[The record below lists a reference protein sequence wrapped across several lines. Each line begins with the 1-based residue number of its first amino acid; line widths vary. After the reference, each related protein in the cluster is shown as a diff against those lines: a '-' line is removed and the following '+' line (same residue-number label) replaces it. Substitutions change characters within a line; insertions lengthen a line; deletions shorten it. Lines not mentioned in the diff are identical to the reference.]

1 MPQEIFIPSKGKTLT
16 FADDFSDQEIAD
28 YIDAN
33 FPRSGEDVAYDLKNR
48 LLDPEWN
55 PSYEDFEKL
64 RKYNTEKDINTAEV
78 VRNIAGG
85 IVEMGGNLLK
95 AIPAAVS
102 DPTAIPGSA
111 ARGLVNNLKTYS
123 MLAQGGVDPGS
134 PLFNMMNGDSITAY
148 STWRDSIL
156 AARDLAETSNAAIGG
171 MPVNPQQVAGAEI
184 IADPMNLVP
193 MVGMGGKGGAMAA
206 KAVGA
211 AGQLAERAGK
221 AAVRAA
227 TYPER
232 LFAKAAETLA
242 GVPANVAERTAQD
255 LATKAA
261 VVDVAT
267 GFIPG
272 ATEIAATK
280 AAGRGVAAAGEAIAA
295 AAGEAVGEAGMLS
308 SVEKAA
314 MNPNL
319 STGARA
325 ILNVTARLIPR
336 DAALIASDAAKAG
349 LVGATIGGGLGYLQ
363 SRDEEEIGKA
373 IGGGLAAG
381 TIIGGGLK
389 LYDVASGNVAKERVF
404 NDAARNIAKAAA
416 AGESEADLGFRAD
429 LFSKLGESD
438 RKGNNL
444 GTFLVMEDLINQ
456 RGGKVK
462 VVDGEVV
469 KGPGG
474 ETGWNAYYDPN
485 DKTIYI
491 NRSGAD
497 ATTLPHE
504 TVHAF
509 LTDVLADEL
518 TGRLFAKDAEGRLQ
532 QTAPDG
538 AIAGLIEG
546 YLKDADNITRPD
558 GTTEG
563 QRLRERLDAAF
574 DPATPISEQVSR
586 LRDITHEISA
596 RYAEQWV
603 TKQNPRN
610 FLTGAMPTIWS
621 EAVNVARGKLDKLF
635 GRETGNPVLDPTLK
649 RIFSPKESGAPDRVG
664 VPLDPRVL
672 TQDFSDKKGK
682 FMSLYKKSDA
692 NARQHWNPVWAK
704 VEPILAQGGAS
715 KPLNARFEKNNLSL
729 RGVGDDV
736 IDGLART
743 NIETPLKSSGPI
755 LSAQEAAYTKMAIR
769 AMQTGELLQGNNYMA
784 FLKEGQAESG
794 TARSGN
800 PIDKRL
806 AVVDVLWNK
815 DNGVQILGVDIG
827 SALNKLAADV
837 RSKGSASGFDSIA
850 QANKALNQYLRHV
863 ADSEG
868 NFDAAKKGW
877 EIEVDGKPMGKTA
890 HKTLHEALN
899 FVTPQDK
906 VPYRPDINIQ
916 RGGINRVSGIEFIL
930 PRRITGNLT
939 QTGVVTPISN
949 KGVEAIQLRFQPQR
963 TKVEQMPKGMIAQ
976 DADGARIV
984 KTDTSGYRLFD
995 PIGNRI
1001 GVFSTLEKAAEAATT
1016 QAGKDL
1022 ATVKEI
1028 QYAIQEQR
1036 AKEISVRQR
1045 TLNREAVR
1053 QGDTQGQEAAGVRF
1067 QPQKEEVFDQV
1078 AVANK
1083 TARAAGAVGDQAVT
1097 VQWLS
1102 RNLSPN
1108 ESVLNFGAGR
1118 PDKSGKYG
1126 HSEAL
1131 RKAGATVSE
1140 YDFGQN
1146 AVGTLGGQYDTVMA
1160 SNVLNV
1166 QGSVEMLKE
1175 TISQMASEAKPG
1187 GRIVFNYPDSPRH
1200 LDNLESRYKAAKKA
1214 GNETE
1219 ASALRKEKN
1228 ATTGEVARV
1237 IEEVTGVEPRK
1248 VGGTSKEPI
1257 WEVRFQPK
1265 RKNEKPLPRTSFP
1278 LLFGRLP
1285 LNQVFASSL
1294 SGKRRSRSLAEM
1306 GEQIAKR
1313 EKGMAESAQRRTDR
1327 DVAAPR
1333 IRFGAEGTAPQAEAA
1348 IAQDITARRLQED
1361 AALFAKPKK
1370 APVSDEQL
1378 AAIRE
1383 AGVAE
1388 TYVKALLDFE
1398 DAYSKLTGEE
1408 PVDKSYRN
1416 EMMKMTDRQKDAILR
1431 LALSSDLPQAKLAI
1445 EVAREAADPAMRTA
1459 IERMFYAQEYG
1470 ALWQEELTAQQSK
1483 ARPKTESERA
1493 AEYGVNRLQEQLRQ
1507 SVEQLMKPSARQ
1519 QAVYGVN
1526 PNRAALEIPKVPS
1539 MRELQ
1544 GLRRGVRE
1552 ATEGALQDVRARGEA
1567 EAAQIAAEREAKL
1580 AQVEESATQAAAALS
1595 EEMAQRF
1602 KKIKAEIAKAEEVV
1616 TAEQEP
1622 IRKDRIILKLN
1633 GKYRLYGATAGLIGV
1648 FRNREDAIKK
1658 AKK

>member
-1 MPQEIFIPSKGKTLT
+1 MPQEVFIPSKNKTLT
-16 FADDFSDQEIAD
+16 FADDFTEQEIGE
-28 YIDAN
+28 YIDQN
-33 FPRSGEDVAYDLKNR
+33 FPRTGEDVAYDLKNR
-48 LLDPEWN
+48 LLDPSWN
-55 PSYEDFEKL
+55 PTYDDFEKL
-64 RKYNTEKDINTAEV
+64 RSYNKSKDIDTAEV
-78 VRNIAGG
+78 VGSIFNGA
-85 IVEMGGNLLK
+85 VQMGKNLLG
-95 AIPAAVS
+95 AIPAVAS
-102 DPTAIPGSA
+102 DPASVPGSLV
-111 ARGLVNNLKTYS
+111 RGLANNIENYS
-123 MLAQGGVDPGS
+123 MLAQGGTSPGS
-134 PLFNMMNGDSITAY
+134 PLFELMNGDSATAY
-148 STWRDSIL
+148 STWRDSIN
-156 AARDLAETSNAAIGG
+156 AARSLHETSNAAIGG
-171 MPVNPQQVAGAEI
+171 MPVNPQQVAAAEI
-184 IADPMNLVP
+184 VADPMNLVP
-193 MVGMGGKGGAMAA
+193 MVGIGGKGGAMAA

-232 LFAKAAETLA
+232 LFAGAAEKLA

-280 AAGRGVAAAGEAIAA
+280 AAGRGVAAAGEAVAA
-295 AAGEAVGEAGMLS
+295 AAGEAVGGAGMLS

-314 MNPNL
+314 MNPNI

-349 LVGATIGGGLGYLQ
+349 LIGAAIGGGLGYLQ
-363 SRDEEEIGKA
+363 SRDEEEIGQA
-373 IGGGLAAG
+373 IGGGFAAG

-389 LYDVASGNVAKERVF
+389 LYDVASGKVAKERVF

-558 GTTEG
+558 GSTEG

-586 LRDITHEISA
+586 LRDITHEIAA

-649 RIFSPKESGAPDRVG
+649 RIFSPKESGVPDRVG

-704 VEPILAQGGAS
+704 VEPILAQGGVS
-715 KPLNARFEKNNLSL
+715 KPINARFEKKNLSL

-736 IDGLART
+736 IDRLART

-769 AMQTGELLQGNNYMA
+769 AMQTGELLQGNNYMS
-784 FLKEGQAESG
+784 FLKDGQAESG
-794 TARSGN
+794 VVRNGT
-800 PIDKRL
+800 PLDKRF

-815 DNGVQILGVDIG
+815 DNGVQILAVDIG
-827 SALNKLAADV
+827 SALNNLAADV

-863 ADSEG
+863 ADSEN

-877 EIEVDGKPMGKTA
+877 EIEVDGKPIGKTA

-899 FVTPQDK
+899 LPSPKDK
-906 VPYRPDINIQ
+906 IPYRPDINIQ
-916 RGGINRVSGIEFIL
+916 RGGINRTSGVEFIL
-930 PRRITGNLT
+930 PRRITGNLA
-939 QTGVVTPISN
+939 QTGVVTPISS

-963 TKVEQMPKGMIAQ
+963 TKVEQMPNGMIAQ

-1001 GVFSTLEKAAEAATT
+1001 GVFSTLEKAAEAATA

-1036 AKEISVRQR
+1036 AKEVSVRQR
-1045 TLNREAVR
+1045 ASYREAVR
-1053 QGDTQGQEAAGVRF
+1053 QGDTQGQEAAGARF
-1067 QPQKEEVFDQV
+1067 QPTKEEIQI
-1078 AVANK
+1078 ANR
-1083 TARAAGAVGDQAVT
+1083 TARTAGAVGGKAITPRYVADTIRPGQ
-1097 VQWLS
+1097 
-1102 RNLSPN
+1102 
-1108 ESVLNFGAGR
+1108 SVLNFGAGK
-1118 PDKSGKYG
+1118 PETQGPLAGKYK
-1126 HSEAL
+1126 HSETI
-1131 RKAGATVSE
+1131 RESGGIVSE
-1140 YDFGQN
+1140 YDFGDN
-1146 AVGTLGGQYDTVMA
+1146 ATGSLGRQHDVTMA

-1166 QGSVEMLKE
+1166 QQSDAMLRSTLKQIKDA
-1175 TISQMASEAKPG
+1175 TKDG
-1187 GRIVFNYPDSPRH
+1187 GRIVFNYPSNPRKW
-1200 LDNLESRYKAAKKA
+1200 LIDGK
-1214 GNETE
+1214 E
-1219 ASALRKEKN
+1219 ASP
-1228 ATTGEVARV
+1228 TQVARV
-1237 IEEVTGVEPRK
+1237 IYEEYGVQPRI
-1248 VGGTSKEPI
+1248 VGGTSSAPL
-1257 WEVRFQPK
+1257 WEVSVESGVRFQPK
-1265 RKNEKPLPRTSFP
+1265 RKKETLPKTP
-1278 LLFGRLP
+1278 
-1285 LNQVFASSL
+1285 FA
-1294 SGKRRSRSLAEM
+1294 M
-1306 GEQIAKR
+1306 GQQIEAGIRAAK
-1313 EKGMAESAQRRTDR
+1313 KA
-1327 DVAAPR
+1327 DVAQVRER
-1333 IRFGAEGTAPQAEAA
+1333 ITREGTGTSAERLV
-1348 IAQDITARRLQED
+1348 AQEAMAQE

-1370 APVSDEQL
+1370 VALSDEQI
-1378 AAIRE
+1378 AAIRD
-1383 AGVAE
+1383 AGIAE
-1388 TYVKALLDFE
+1388 TYVRALLNFE
-1398 DAYSKLTGEE
+1398 DAYTKLTGEE
-1408 PVDKSYRN
+1408 PVGKAYRN
-1416 EMMKMTDRQKDAILR
+1416 EAMKMTSRQKDAILR
-1431 LALSSDLPQAKLAI
+1431 LALSSDLPQAKLAM

-1459 IERMFYAQEYG
+1459 IERMFE
-1470 ALWQEELTAQQSK
+1470 AQQ
-1483 ARPKTESERA
+1483 RA
-1493 AEYGVNRLQEQLRQ
+1493 AERPPTKQEAGVEDVRRSLQTVLPQDF
-1507 SVEQLMKPSARQ
+1507 
-1519 QAVYGVN
+1519 G
-1526 PNRAALEIPKVPS
+1526 VPS

-1602 KKIKAEIAKAEEVV
+1602 KKIEAEIAKAEEVV

>member
-1 MPQEIFIPSKGKTLT
+1 MPQEVFIPSKNKTLT
-16 FADDFSDQEIAD
+16 FADDFTEQEIGE
-28 YIDAN
+28 YIDQN
-33 FPRSGEDVAYDLKNR
+33 FPRTGEDVAYDLKNR
-48 LLDPEWN
+48 LLDPSWN
-55 PSYEDFEKL
+55 PTYDDFEKL
-64 RKYNTEKDINTAEV
+64 RSYNKSKDIDTAEV
-78 VRNIAGG
+78 VGSIFDGA
-85 IVEMGGNLLK
+85 VQMGKNLLK
-95 AIPAAVS
+95 AIPATVS
-102 DPTAIPGSA
+102 DPASVPGSLV
-111 ARGLVNNLKTYS
+111 RGLANNIKNYEI
-123 MLAQGGVDPGS
+123 LAQGGTNTGT
-134 PLFNMMNGDSITAY
+134 PLFELMNGDSATAY
-148 STWRDSIL
+148 STWRDSIN
-156 AARDLAETSNAAIGG
+156 AARSLHETSNAAIGG
-171 MPVNPQQVAGAEI
+171 MPVNPQQVAAAEI
-184 IADPMNLVP
+184 VADPMNLVP
-193 MVGMGGKGGAMAA
+193 IVGIGGKGGAMAA

-211 AGQLAERAGK
+211 AGQLAERAGQ
-221 AAVRAA
+221 AAVRVA

-232 LFAKAAETLA
+232 LLAGAAEKLA

-280 AAGRGVAAAGEAIAA
+280 AAGRGVAAAGEAVAA
-295 AAGEAVGEAGMLS
+295 AAGEAVGGAGMLS

-336 DAALIASDAAKAG
+336 DAALVASQAAEAG
-349 LVGATIGGGLGYLQ
+349 IIGAAIGGGLGYLQ
-363 SRDEEEIGKA
+363 SRDEEEIGQA

-389 LYDVASGNVAKERVF
+389 LYDVASGKVAKERVF

-558 GTTEG
+558 GSTEG

-649 RIFSPKESGAPDRVG
+649 RIFSPKESGVPDRVG

-672 TQDFSDKKGK
+672 AQDFSDKKGK
-682 FMSLYKKSDA
+682 FMAKKGDA
-692 NARQHWNPVWAK
+692 NGELHWNPVWAK

-715 KPLNARFEKNNLSL
+715 KPLNARFEKKNLSL

-769 AMQTGELLQGNNYMA
+769 AMQTGELLQGNNYMS
-784 FLKEGQAESG
+784 FLKDGEAESG
-794 TARSGN
+794 VVRNGN
-800 PIDKRL
+800 PLDKRF

-815 DNGVQILGVDIG
+815 DNGVQILAVDIG

-863 ADSEG
+863 ADSEN

-899 FVTPQDK
+899 LPSPKDK
-906 VPYRPDINIQ
+906 IPYRPDINIQ
-916 RGGINRVSGIEFIL
+916 RGGINRTSGVEFIF
-930 PRRITGNLT
+930 PRRITGNLV

-963 TKVEQMPKGMIAQ
+963 TKVEQMPNGMIAQ

-1001 GVFSTLEKAAEAATT
+1001 GVFSTLEKAAEAATA

-1022 ATVKEI
+1022 TTVKEI

-1036 AKEISVRQR
+1036 AKEVSVRQR
-1045 TLNREAVR
+1045 ASYREAVR
-1053 QGDTQGQEAAGVRF
+1053 QGDAQGQEAAGAR
-1067 QPQKEEVFDQV
+1067 QEE
-1078 AVANK
+1078 
-1083 TARAAGAVGDQAVT
+1083 
-1097 VQWLS
+1097 
-1102 RNLSPN
+1102 
-1108 ESVLNFGAGR
+1108 E
-1118 PDKSGKYG
+1118 
-1126 HSEAL
+1126 
-1131 RKAGATVSE
+1131 
-1140 YDFGQN
+1140 GQ
-1146 AVGTLGGQYDTVMA
+1146 
-1160 SNVLNV
+1160 
-1166 QGSVEMLKE
+1166 
-1175 TISQMASEAKPG
+1175 
-1187 GRIVFNYPDSPRH
+1187 
-1200 LDNLESRYKAAKKA
+1200 
-1214 GNETE
+1214 
-1219 ASALRKEKN
+1219 
-1228 ATTGEVARV
+1228 
-1237 IEEVTGVEPRK
+1237 
-1248 VGGTSKEPI
+1248 
-1257 WEVRFQPK
+1257 VRFQPK
-1265 RKNEKPLPRTSFP
+1265 RKKDTLPKTP
-1278 LLFGRLP
+1278 
-1285 LNQVFASSL
+1285 FA
-1294 SGKRRSRSLAEM
+1294 M
-1306 GEQIAKR
+1306 GQQIEAGIRAAK
-1313 EKGMAESAQRRTDR
+1313 KA
-1327 DVAAPR
+1327 DVAQVRER
-1333 IRFGAEGTAPQAEAA
+1333 ITREGTGTAAERLV
-1348 IAQDITARRLQED
+1348 AQEAMAQE
-1361 AALFAKPKK
+1361 AALFAKPKR
-1370 APVSDEQL
+1370 AALSDEQI
-1378 AAIRE
+1378 AAIRD
-1383 AGVAE
+1383 AGIAE
-1388 TYVKALLDFE
+1388 TYVRALLNFE
-1398 DAYSKLTGEE
+1398 DAYTKLTGEE
-1408 PVDKSYRN
+1408 PVGKAYRN
-1416 EMMKMTDRQKDAILR
+1416 EAMKMTSRQKDAILR
-1431 LALSSDLPQAKLAI
+1431 LALSSDLPQAKLAM

-1459 IERMFYAQEYG
+1459 IERMFE
-1470 ALWQEELTAQQSK
+1470 AQQ
-1483 ARPKTESERA
+1483 RA
-1493 AEYGVNRLQEQLRQ
+1493 AERPPTKQEAGVENVRRSLQTVLPQDF
-1507 SVEQLMKPSARQ
+1507 
-1519 QAVYGVN
+1519 G
-1526 PNRAALEIPKVPS
+1526 VPS

-1552 ATEGALQDVRARGEA
+1552 ATEGALQDVRAKGEA

-1580 AQVEESATQAAAALS
+1580 AQVEQSATQAAAALS

-1602 KKIKAEIAKAEEVV
+1602 KKIEAEIAKAEEVV

>member
-1 MPQEIFIPSKGKTLT
+1 MPQEVFIPSKNKTLT
-16 FADDFSDQEIAD
+16 FADDFTEQEIGD
-28 YIDAN
+28 YIDQN
-33 FPRSGEDVAYDLKNR
+33 FPRTGEDVAYDLKNR
-48 LLDPEWN
+48 LLDPSWN
-55 PSYEDFEKL
+55 PTYDDFEKL
-64 RKYNTEKDINTAEV
+64 RSYNKSKDIDTAEV
-78 VRNIAGG
+78 VGSIFDGA
-85 IVEMGGNLLK
+85 VQMGKNLLK
-95 AIPAAVS
+95 AIPAVAS
-102 DPTAIPGSA
+102 DPASVPGSLV
-111 ARGLVNNLKTYS
+111 RGLANNIENYS
-123 MLAQGGVDPGS
+123 MLAQGGTSPGS
-134 PLFNMMNGDSITAY
+134 PLFELMNGDSATAY
-148 STWRDSIL
+148 STWRDSIN
-156 AARDLAETSNAAIGG
+156 AARSLHETSNAAIGG
-171 MPVNPQQVAGAEI
+171 MPVNPQQVAAAEI
-184 IADPMNLVP
+184 VADPMNLVP
-193 MVGMGGKGGAMAA
+193 VVGMGGKAGAVAA

-232 LFAKAAETLA
+232 ILAGAAEKLA
-242 GVPANVAERTAQD
+242 GVPASVAERTAQD

-267 GFIPG
+267 DLIPG

-280 AAGRGVAAAGEAIAA
+280 AAGRGVAAAGEAVAA
-295 AAGEAVGEAGMLS
+295 AAGEAAGGAGMLS

-349 LVGATIGGGLGYLQ
+349 LVGAVIGGGLGYLQ
-363 SRDEEEIGKA
+363 SRDEEEIGQA
-373 IGGGLAAG
+373 IGGGFAAG

-389 LYDVASGNVAKERVF
+389 LYDVASGKVAKERVF

-558 GTTEG
+558 GSTEG

-586 LRDITHEISA
+586 LRDITHEIAA

-649 RIFSPKESGAPDRVG
+649 RIFSPKESGVPDRVG

-682 FMSLYKKSDA
+682 FMAKKGDA
-692 NARQHWNPVWAK
+692 KEELHWNPVWAK

-715 KPLNARFEKNNLSL
+715 KPLNARFEKKNLSL

-769 AMQTGELLQGNNYMA
+769 AMQTGELLQGNNYMS
-784 FLKEGQAESG
+784 FLKDGQAESG
-794 TARSGN
+794 VVRNGN
-800 PIDKRL
+800 PLDKRF
-806 AVVDVLWNK
+806 AVIDVLWNK
-815 DNGVQILGVDIG
+815 DNGVQILAVDIG

-863 ADSEG
+863 ADSEN

-899 FVTPQDK
+899 LPSPKDK
-906 VPYRPDINIQ
+906 IPYRPDINIQ
-916 RGGINRVSGIEFIL
+916 RGGINRTSGVEFIF
-930 PRRITGNLT
+930 PRRITGNLS

-1001 GVFSTLEKAAEAATT
+1001 GVFSTLEKAAEAATA

-1036 AKEISVRQR
+1036 AKEVSVRQR
-1045 TLNREAVR
+1045 ASYREAVR
-1053 QGDTQGQEAAGVRF
+1053 QGDTQGQEAAGAR
-1067 QPQKEEVFDQV
+1067 QEE
-1078 AVANK
+1078 
-1083 TARAAGAVGDQAVT
+1083 
-1097 VQWLS
+1097 
-1102 RNLSPN
+1102 
-1108 ESVLNFGAGR
+1108 E
-1118 PDKSGKYG
+1118 
-1126 HSEAL
+1126 
-1131 RKAGATVSE
+1131 
-1140 YDFGQN
+1140 GQ
-1146 AVGTLGGQYDTVMA
+1146 
-1160 SNVLNV
+1160 
-1166 QGSVEMLKE
+1166 
-1175 TISQMASEAKPG
+1175 
-1187 GRIVFNYPDSPRH
+1187 
-1200 LDNLESRYKAAKKA
+1200 
-1214 GNETE
+1214 
-1219 ASALRKEKN
+1219 
-1228 ATTGEVARV
+1228 
-1237 IEEVTGVEPRK
+1237 
-1248 VGGTSKEPI
+1248 
-1257 WEVRFQPK
+1257 VRFQPK
-1265 RKNEKPLPRTSFP
+1265 RKKETLPKTP
-1278 LLFGRLP
+1278 
-1285 LNQVFASSL
+1285 FA
-1294 SGKRRSRSLAEM
+1294 M
-1306 GEQIAKR
+1306 GQQIEAGIRAAKQ
-1313 EKGMAESAQRRTDR
+1313 A
-1327 DVAAPR
+1327 DVAQVRER
-1333 IRFGAEGTAPQAEAA
+1333 ITREGTGTAAERLV
-1348 IAQDITARRLQED
+1348 AQEAMAQE

-1370 APVSDEQL
+1370 VALSDEQI
-1378 AAIRE
+1378 AAIRD
-1383 AGVAE
+1383 AGIAE
-1388 TYVKALLDFE
+1388 TYVRALLNFE
-1398 DAYSKLTGEE
+1398 DAYTKLTGEE
-1408 PVDKSYRN
+1408 PVGKAYRN
-1416 EMMKMTDRQKDAILR
+1416 EAMKMTSRQKDAILR
-1431 LALSSDLPQAKLAI
+1431 LALSSDLPQAKLAM

-1459 IERMFYAQEYG
+1459 IERMFE
-1470 ALWQEELTAQQSK
+1470 AQQ
-1483 ARPKTESERA
+1483 RA
-1493 AEYGVNRLQEQLRQ
+1493 AERPPTKQEAGVEDVRRSLQTVLPQDF
-1507 SVEQLMKPSARQ
+1507 
-1519 QAVYGVN
+1519 G
-1526 PNRAALEIPKVPS
+1526 VPS

-1552 ATEGALQDVRARGEA
+1552 ATEGALQGVRARGEA

-1580 AQVEESATQAAAALS
+1580 AQVEQSATQAAAALS

-1602 KKIKAEIAKAEEVV
+1602 KKIEAEIAKAEEVV

>member
-1 MPQEIFIPSKGKTLT
+1 MPQEVFIPSKNKTLT
-16 FADDFSDQEIAD
+16 FADDFTEQEIGE
-28 YIDAN
+28 YIDQN
-33 FPRSGEDVAYDLKNR
+33 FPRTGEDVAYDLKNR
-48 LLDPEWN
+48 LLDPSWN
-55 PSYEDFEKL
+55 PTYDDFEKL
-64 RKYNTEKDINTAEV
+64 RSYNKSKDIDTAEV
-78 VRNIAGG
+78 VGSIFDGA
-85 IVEMGGNLLK
+85 VQMGKNLLK
-95 AIPAAVS
+95 AIPAVAS
-102 DPTAIPGSA
+102 DPASVPGSLV
-111 ARGLVNNLKTYS
+111 RGLVNNIKNYEI
-123 MLAQGGVDPGS
+123 LAQGGTNTGT
-134 PLFNMMNGDSITAY
+134 PLFELMNGDSATAY
-148 STWRDSIL
+148 STWRDSIN
-156 AARDLAETSNAAIGG
+156 AARSLHETSNAAIAG
-171 MPVNPQQVAGAEI
+171 MPVNPQQVAAAEI
-184 IADPMNLVP
+184 VADPMNLVP
-193 MVGMGGKGGAMAA
+193 VVGMGGKAGAVAA

-232 LFAKAAETLA
+232 LLAGAAEKLA
-242 GVPANVAERTAQD
+242 GVPANVAERTAAD

-267 GFIPG
+267 DLIPG

-280 AAGRGVAAAGEAIAA
+280 AAGRGVAAAGEAVAA
-295 AAGEAVGEAGMLS
+295 AAGEAVGGAGMLS

-336 DAALIASDAAKAG
+336 DAALVASQAAEAG
-349 LVGATIGGGLGYLQ
+349 LIGAAIGGGLGYLQ
-363 SRDEEEIGKA
+363 SREEEEIGQA
-373 IGGGLAAG
+373 IGGGFAAG

-389 LYDVASGNVAKERVF
+389 LYDVASGKVAKERVF

-558 GTTEG
+558 GSTEG

-586 LRDITHEISA
+586 LRDITHEIAA

-649 RIFSPKESGAPDRVG
+649 RIFSPKESGVPDRVG

-682 FMSLYKKSDA
+682 FMAKKGDA
-692 NARQHWNPVWAK
+692 KEELHWNPVWAK

-715 KPLNARFEKNNLSL
+715 KPLNARFEKKNLSL

-769 AMQTGELLQGNNYMA
+769 AMQTGELLQGNNYMS
-784 FLKEGQAESG
+784 FLKDGQAESG
-794 TARSGN
+794 VVRNGN
-800 PIDKRL
+800 PLDKRF
-806 AVVDVLWNK
+806 AVIDVLWNK
-815 DNGVQILGVDIG
+815 DNGVQILAVDIG

-863 ADSEG
+863 ADSEN

-877 EIEVDGKPMGKTA
+877 EIEVDGKPIGKTA

-899 FVTPQDK
+899 LPSPKDK
-906 VPYRPDINIQ
+906 IPYRPDINIQ
-916 RGGINRVSGIEFIL
+916 RGGINRTSGVEFIF
-930 PRRITGNLT
+930 PRRITGNLA

-1001 GVFSTLEKAAEAATT
+1001 GVFSTLEKAAEAATA

-1036 AKEISVRQR
+1036 AKEVSVRQR
-1045 TLNREAVR
+1045 ASYREAVR
-1053 QGDTQGQEAAGVRF
+1053 QGDTQGQEAAGAR
-1067 QPQKEEVFDQV
+1067 QEE
-1078 AVANK
+1078 
-1083 TARAAGAVGDQAVT
+1083 
-1097 VQWLS
+1097 
-1102 RNLSPN
+1102 
-1108 ESVLNFGAGR
+1108 E
-1118 PDKSGKYG
+1118 
-1126 HSEAL
+1126 
-1131 RKAGATVSE
+1131 
-1140 YDFGQN
+1140 GQ
-1146 AVGTLGGQYDTVMA
+1146 
-1160 SNVLNV
+1160 
-1166 QGSVEMLKE
+1166 
-1175 TISQMASEAKPG
+1175 
-1187 GRIVFNYPDSPRH
+1187 
-1200 LDNLESRYKAAKKA
+1200 
-1214 GNETE
+1214 
-1219 ASALRKEKN
+1219 
-1228 ATTGEVARV
+1228 
-1237 IEEVTGVEPRK
+1237 
-1248 VGGTSKEPI
+1248 
-1257 WEVRFQPK
+1257 VRFQPK
-1265 RKNEKPLPRTSFP
+1265 RKKQKPLPRTPF
-1278 LLFGRLP
+1278 
-1285 LNQVFASSL
+1285 
-1294 SGKRRSRSLAEM
+1294 EM

-1327 DVAAPR
+1327 DVAALKAR
-1333 IRFGAEGTAPQAEAA
+1333 LGAEGTASQAEAA
-1348 IAQDITARRLQED
+1348 IAQDIAARRLQED
-1361 AALFAKPKK
+1361 AALFAKQKK

-1378 AAIRE
+1378 TAIRE

-1398 DAYSKLTGEE
+1398 DAYTKLTGEE
-1408 PVDKSYRN
+1408 PVGKSYRN

-1470 ALWQEELTAQQSK
+1470 ALWQEELTAQQSG
-1483 ARPKTESERA
+1483 ASRQKTQSEA
-1493 AEYGVNRLQEQLRQ
+1493 TAEYGVNRLRERLAISGDITPSTPNRPLGPGVGDLVYGRRDSMAQARAVEAAQRTQTREAQGQLRQ
-1507 SVEQLMKPSARQ
+1507 SVEQLMEPAAQ
-1519 QAVYGVN
+1519 QQGVAYGVN
-1526 PNRAALEIPKVPS
+1526 PNRAVFEAIAQAGSQPS
-1539 MRELQ
+1539 TPPAPQTR
-1544 GLRRGVRE
+1544 GDTLRLRK
-1552 ATEGALQDVRARGEA
+1552 AARA

-1602 KKIKAEIAKAEEVV
+1602 KKIEAEIAKAEEVV